1 MTQQDDTPALM
12 KIFVTWFAVGVSQ
25 MNPLQFVQFVAAI
38 FAIVY
43 TALQTYKLVREMLAA
58 RKKDKA

>member
-1 MTQQDDTPALM
+1 MTQQDDTPAVI

-43 TALQTYKLVREMLAA
+43 TALQTYKLVREMWAS
-58 RKKDKA
+58 RKKDQP